1 LSNQK
6 QTEHITE
13 EVIAYKV
20 NNQFVQAKSD
30 LPQGKVL
37 EKIYINSPEGQKIYQ
52 DFVIFLMNMA
62 VHRLFGADRLVFVE
76 HSIGDGVY
84 CAFWDRSEVRITSTD
99 DVIASLKKEMKTII
113 KARLPIERITISI
126 DQAYETLKK
135 FRRDDLIRYLDY
147 HNRNYLHFYRCDG
160 YYDYYPRALPFNT
173 GCEVK
178 FDIENLNEGFILRF
192 LNTEKGVKKGKFKL
206 PKLLFSQFKEHE
218 SWIKILKVETVGEIN
233 RLIEKK
239 RIREFILTEEA
250 LHEKKIAHLADII
263 YLRNDVKF
271 VLVAGPSSSG
281 KTTFAQ
287 RLAIQLKVNG
297 FKPFV
302 LGMDDYFLPRA
313 ETPILPNGELD
324 FESINAMDLKL
335 LNDDLLAL
343 LAGKEVRL
351 PRYNFIKGVR
361 EQSDHYLKLGSQNI
375 LIMEGIHG
383 LNERLTAAIPQKN
396 KFKIYIS
403 ALNQL
408 NIDYHNRIPT
418 TDCRKIR
425 RIVRDYQFRG
435 YSAEDTLIRFPS
447 VVAGERVN
455 IFPYQENADIMFNSS
470 LTYELGV
477 LRKHIMPLLRSIDF
491 RSPVYIDAQNLIA
504 LFEHFLDIKDEL
516 VPSNSLLREF
526 IANSVFEY

>member
-1 LSNQK
+1 M
-6 QTEHITE
+6 TDD
-13 EVIAYKV
+13 VIAYKV
-20 NNQFVQAKSD
+20 NNQFVQPKSE
-30 LPQGKVL
+30 LLQSKLL
-37 EKIYINSPEGQKIYQ
+37 EKIYINSPEGQRIYQ

-62 VHRLFGADRLVFVE
+62 VYRLFGSDVLAFVE

-84 CAFWDRSEVRITSTD
+84 CDLWDKSDARVDSSEEVL
-99 DVIASLKKEMKTII
+99 ASLKKEMKAII
-113 KARLPIERITISI
+113 TSRLPIEKKTISI
-126 DQAYETLKK
+126 DQAYETLKQ

-147 HNRNYLHFYRCDG
+147 HNRSYLHLYHCDG

-178 FDIENLNEGFILRF
+178 FDIVKLNEGFVLRF
-192 LNTEKGVKKGKFKL
+192 LNTEKGVKTTKFKL

-218 SWIKILKVETVGEIN
+218 GWIKILNVETVGEIN

-250 LHEKKIAHLADII
+250 LHEKKIAHLADTIF
-263 YLRNDVKF
+263 LRKDVKF

-297 FKPFV
+297 YKPLV
-302 LGMDDYFLPRA
+302 LGMDDYFLPRS

-324 FESINAMDLKL
+324 FESIYAMDLKL

-351 PRYNFIKGVR
+351 PRYNFKKGVR
-361 EQSDHYLKLGSQNI
+361 EQSDHYLKLGPKNI
-375 LIMEGIHG
+375 IIMEGIHG
-383 LNERLTAAIPQKN
+383 LNELLTAAIPKKN

-455 IFPYQENADIMFNSS
+455 IFPYQENADFMFNSS

-477 LRKHIMPLLRSIDF
+477 LRKHIMPLIRSIDF

-516 VPSNSLLREF
+516 VPSTSLLREF
-526 IANSVFEY
+526 IANSVFEH